1 MSNTILE
8 MTEELQQRIRDLAY
22 MMWESAGRQNGAAV
36 EYWLAAEREVVA
48 TLQAAT
54 ERMMPSSKPAG
65 KAAAKA
71 KADAP
76 AAPAAAKKAAP
87 AVPAGEAA
95 QATATKSRAGNG
107 AAAPKKVPSRRT
119 SSRDQQQA

>member
-8 MTEELQQRIRDLAY
+8 MTDELQKRIRDLAY
-22 MMWESAGRQNGAAV
+22 MMWELAGRQNGAAV
-36 EYWLAAEREVVA
+36 EYWLAAEREVAA

-54 ERMMPSSKPAG
+54 ERMMPASKPAE

-71 KADAP
+71 KA
-76 AAPAAAKKAAP
+76 AAPAASAAAKPAP
-87 AVPAGEAA
+87 TAPAGEAPRE
-95 QATATKSRAGNG
+95 TAKKSRAGNG
-107 AAAPKKVPSRRT
+107 AAAPKKAPGRRT